1 MFKMLG
7 MIFMAV
13 SLLAAC
19 GGGGGSE
26 APPAADV
33 NSNMTTHLT
42 SLAPAPVV
50 DSAEVVQS
58 QGITSVLTSPG
69 VDAASLPSVFSSCGL
84 NDFYSAALKRLNA
97 YRERGASCGRS
108 GNFPPTSPLRY
119 NAKLM
124 QSSELHAQDM
134 ATQNYFSHIS
144 KNGRGLKE
152 RIESTQYSW
161 KLLSQNIAAQY
172 PNVDSVV
179 DAWMSSESHCVNL
192 MNQKFVDIGLS
203 CVTAPQGA
211 TYSNYW
217 AMDMGQPK

>member
-1 MFKMLG
+1 MLG

-13 SLLAAC
+13 TLLAAC

-26 APPAADV
+26 APAATNV
-33 NSNMTTHLT
+33 NSNTTSPLT
-42 SLAPAPVV
+42 SSAPAPVV
-50 DSAEVVQS
+50 NSAEVVQS
-58 QGITSVLTSPG
+58 QGNTSALTSPSF
-69 VDAASLPSVFSSCGL
+69 DATSLPSVFSSCGL
-84 NDFYSAALKRLNA
+84 NDFYSVALKRLNA
-97 YRERGASCGRS
+97 YRERGSSCGRS

-119 NAKLM
+119 NVKLM

-134 ATQNYFSHIS
+134 ATQNYFSHVS
-144 KNGRGLKE
+144 KDGRGLKD
-152 RIESTQYSW
+152 RIESTQYGW

-179 DAWMSSESHCVNL
+179 DAWMASESHCVNL

-203 CVTAPQGA
+203 CVSAPQGA

-217 AMDMGQPK
+217 AMDMGQPQ